1 MSTLVGTGGLVRLIL
16 RRDRLLLPTWIVL
29 FAVLPVQYAV
39 ATDQLFPT
47 AAHRQEYYD
56 SIVTNPAL
64 LGFLGPVFDASL
76 GALVTWRIGVLFAI
90 VGLVSL
96 LTVLRHTRTEEEAG
110 RCELLGANVVGRHAP
125 LAAALAATFGA
136 DLLLAGLL
144 AAGMAG
150 VGLPVAGA
158 VALGLSMAAA
168 GWVFAAVGAVAA
180 QLTQGAGAA
189 RGVAI
194 GALGG
199 AFLLRAAGDAGGR
212 GGRLGW
218 LSWLSPLGWVQQ
230 AQPYAGER
238 WWVHGLALG
247 LVVALVAVAVAV
259 LSRRDMGA
267 GVLPARLG
275 PAVAAAGLRSPLA
288 LAWRLHRGMLAGW
301 TAGFAVAGAV
311 VGGVVE
317 TTMDMAAGNSQLRD
331 ALERLGGQTG
341 LVDAYL
347 ASTVGFM
354 ALVAAGYAVA
364 ATLRLRTEEVGL
376 RAEPVLA
383 TAVGRPRWAA
393 SHLAFGLLG
402 PAAALTAYGLAAGLA
417 YGLTTGDVGGQLP
430 RVLAGAL
437 VTLPA
442 VWVLSGIA
450 AGLFGLL
457 PRLAPVS
464 WAVLAVFALLVLL
477 ELLMELDQW
486 LLDLAPFTHIPK
498 LPGGDMSTTPLAWL
512 VAITAVLIAGGLGR
526 FRRRDL
532 VSA

>member
-1 MSTLVGTGGLVRLIL
+1 
-16 RRDRLLLPTWIVL
+16 
-29 FAVLPVQYAV
+29 
-39 ATDQLFPT
+39 
-47 AAHRQEYYD
+47 
-56 SIVTNPAL
+56 
-64 LGFLGPVFDASL
+64 
-76 GALVTWRIGVLFAI
+76 
-90 VGLVSL
+90 
-96 LTVLRHTRTEEEAG
+96 
-110 RCELLGANVVGRHAP
+110 
-125 LAAALAATFGA
+125 
-136 DLLLAGLL
+136 
-144 AAGMAG
+144 MAG

-189 RGVAI
+189 RGLAI

-199 AFLLRAAGDAGGR
+199 AFLLRAAGDAGGSDSK
-212 GGRLGW
+212 LGW

-230 AQPYAGER
+230 TRPYADER
-238 WWVHGLALG
+238 WWVYALALG
-247 LVVALVAVAVAV
+247 LVAALVAVAVAV
-259 LSRRDMGA
+259 LSRRDMAA
-267 GVLPARLG
+267 GILPAQLG
-275 PAVAAAGLRSPLA
+275 PATASAGLRSPLA

-317 TTMDMAAGNSQLRD
+317 TTMDMAADNTRLRD
-331 ALERLGGQTG
+331 VIEQLGGQTG

-347 ASTVGFM
+347 ASTMGFM
-354 ALVAAGYAVA
+354 ALAVAGYAVA

-402 PAAALTAYGLAAGLA
+402 PVIALAAYGLAAGLA

-430 RVLAGAL
+430 RVLAGVL

-450 AGLFGLL
+450 AALFGLL
-457 PRLAPVS
+457 PRLAPAS

-477 ELLMELDQW
+477 GPLMELDQW
-486 LLDLAPFTHIPK
+486 VLDLAPFIHIPK
-498 LPGGDMSTTPLAWL
+498 LPGGDVSATPLAGL
-512 VAITAVLIAGGLGR
+512 VAITAVLTVAGLAG

-532 VSA
+532 ASG